1 MPGRLM
7 VGQRTLNPF
16 ILVRIQ
22 AGQLIFMMTLIN
34 LTKQFISDLFRSVF
48 FAVINFD
55 INLQNS
61 KTFEQ
66 RALVWILILIF
77 ASTLLLLLL
86 FGFWNMPDRIQVGGF

>member
-1 MPGRLM
+1 
-7 VGQRTLNPF
+7 
-16 ILVRIQ
+16 
-22 AGQLIFMMTLIN
+22 MMTLIN

-66 RALVWILILIF
+66 RVLIWMVISIF
-77 ASTLLLLLL
+77 ALTLLLLLL
-86 FGFWNMPDRIQVGGF
+86 FRFWNMLERIQVGGF

>member
-1 MPGRLM
+1 MPGRLT

-34 LTKQFISDLFRSVF
+34 LTKQFISDFFHASF
-48 FAVINFD
+48 FAIIEYD
-55 INLQNS
+55 IKLQNS

-66 RALVWILILIF
+66 RALIWIVISLF

-86 FGFWNMPDRIQVGGF
+86 FGFWNMLDRIQVGGF